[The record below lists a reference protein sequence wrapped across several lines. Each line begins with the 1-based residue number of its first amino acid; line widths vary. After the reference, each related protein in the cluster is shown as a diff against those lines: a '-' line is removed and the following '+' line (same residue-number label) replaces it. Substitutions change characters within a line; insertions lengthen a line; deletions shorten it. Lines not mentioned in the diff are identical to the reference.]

1 MRGFLLK
8 RESIMLFS
16 ALAFAALNF
25 LCAPTFSLESRDV
38 PFTNQ
43 DDKHVPQGITVLNHQ
58 ELAERKSFLWIVA
71 DSSSQEVI
79 HQKFIE
85 KAEGWEVPNLE
96 NYFLNEKSSK
106 WNNLDE
112 DQNDSNETFIEY
124 FIEKNRNSLIMRY
137 SDRNGQVWGYSKL
150 RWNGSRFIH
159 EFTIVDDDRKPC
171 GNEGCSNF
179 EKKYPQDSVDIDLP
193 DWAK

>member
-1 MRGFLLK
+1 MKHKEAAMRI
-8 RESIMLFS
+8 SIF
-16 ALAFAALNF
+16 AVLAVAVSIFI
-25 LCAPTFSLESRDV
+25 CAPAFSLESRGAL
-38 PFTNQ
+38 FTIQ
-43 DDKHVPQGITVLNHQ
+43 DLKQIPQGDTGLDV
-58 ELAERKSFLWIVA
+58 V
-71 DSSSQEVI
+71 DSSSQEAT